1 MLFCRNHRIRLV
13 NSTTVS
19 LFLIVFRERVFG
31 KATVIR
37 QLVISL
43 LISLNGCFSVIQ
55 TFMLLLDTQTKAFQ
69 RSVDSVNT
77 IMNNFLNENVRGLA
91 ELKMS
96 VQNSL
101 HDLKEIVKLL
111 WPKGVC

>member
-1 MLFCRNHRIRLV
+1 MQQTGPILF
-13 NSTTVS
+13 
-19 LFLIVFRERVFG
+19 
-31 KATVIR
+31 R

-55 TFMLLLDTQTKAFQ
+55 TFLLLLDTQTKAFQ
-69 RSVDSVNT
+69 LSVDSVNT
-77 IMNNFLNENVRGLA
+77 RMNHFLNENVCGLA

-101 HDLKEIVKLL
+101 HDLKEILKLQTKNQDT
-111 WPKGVC
+111 W